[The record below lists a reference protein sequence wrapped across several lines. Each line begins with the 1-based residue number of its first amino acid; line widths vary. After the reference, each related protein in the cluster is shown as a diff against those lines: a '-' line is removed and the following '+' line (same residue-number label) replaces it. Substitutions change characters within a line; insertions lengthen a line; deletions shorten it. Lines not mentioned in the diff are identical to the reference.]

1 MNISVWKLTVVRV
14 IDVVDEFII
23 EWDGSSVGLGRLD
36 QVPLSHC
43 ITIDRGKG
51 EEEDLIKSPYLTASL
66 LIERGKGEEEE
77 RGCDEEERDG
87 FPFNLILD
95 PYAII
100 DIRI

>member
-1 MNISVWKLTVVRV
+1 MCF
-14 IDVVDEFII
+14 VDEFII

-43 ITIDRGKG
+43 IT
-51 EEEDLIKSPYLTASL
+51 L